1 MVTLEPPSSLTLM
14 FFSSSYF
21 SSFSSSS
28 TYSFTII
35 FSFSISPLLLFFLL
49 TPQFHDLHEYWT
61 TLHYNGTLDSHSLPL
76 ARGAKTHWNYQS
88 INCSI
93 ENQST
98 ILCWPEKYKIMKDDR
113 NITRADKMFHIAWG
127 SPAHLR
133 SLLTDN
139 LWREY
144 KSKISKGQFSW
155 TGGVRWEESG
165 LRGCSTGGGEETE
178 LGDAS
183 HQLKTLQVTR
193 ETLSSRAGAMV
204 IYSNLIQEVA
214 LGNLVTIFVCYQGG
228 GPHAWQWPGEEAGE
242 EVKTRQVE
250 PVGDGGVVEGG
261 VENSS
266 ASRLRFE
273 ADCI

>member
-1 MVTLEPPSSLTLM
+1 MGYFWHIDWQFDRRVCWIYQMPCSVPCVHCKSRVPVCFPFVENLT
-14 FFSSSYF
+14 SA
-21 SSFSSSS
+21 SFICSGS
-28 TYSFTII
+28 TAFT
-35 FSFSISPLLLFFLL
+35 
-49 TPQFHDLHEYWT
+49 
-61 TLHYNGTLDSHSLPL
+61 
-76 ARGAKTHWNYQS
+76 
-88 INCSI
+88 
-93 ENQST
+93 
-98 ILCWPEKYKIMKDDR
+98 
-113 NITRADKMFHIAWG
+113 ITRADKMFHIAWG

-155 TGGVRWEESG
+155 TGGVRWVESG